1 MPELSLRLPNLTGLI
16 MKKTDAPILKYSAKG
31 RSIKIEDFLLR
42 PPVEKGAD
50 KIAADVLA
58 EIRRRGDSAV
68 VKFARQFDRSTVTL
82 ATLCVTEAEVG
93 EAKKTVD
100 ADFKKAAKEAHQRI
114 TQFAIAGLREDWRM
128 PSPQGGWLGEK
139 FVPLDRVGAYI
150 PGGAAPL
157 ASTALMTLTLAE
169 VAGVPE
175 RIACTPAGAD
185 GKVNPYILYALQL
198 AGATEIYKVGGI
210 QAIGAMAYGTK
221 TIKKVQKIVG
231 PGGPYVTAAKRL
243 VYGEVGL
250 DMVAGPSEIAVLADD
265 TADPAHVAAD
275 LLSQA
280 EHGTGSEKALLV
292 STSEKLAKAVRA
304 ELEIQS
310 ARLSRKKPVA
320 RVLARGCLLTVVEN
334 IEKGIELCNRFAP
347 EHMEVIVKNAER
359 VAAKIHTAGAIFI
372 GPWTPEAVGDFAA
385 GPSHVLPT
393 GGTAAFFSGLT
404 VEDFR
409 RRVSLIHFTKKD
421 LEETV
426 SVVEAFGRV
435 ETLDAHARSAS
446 IRLKK

>member
-1 MPELSLRLPNLTGLI
+1 
-16 MKKTDAPILKYSAKG
+16 MKKTDAPILSYSAKG
-31 RSIKIEDFLLR
+31 RSRRIEDFLLR

-50 KIAADVLA
+50 DIARNVLA
-58 EIRRRGDSAV
+58 DIKKRGDSAV
-68 VKFARQFDRSTVTL
+68 LKYARQFDRAPRTL
-82 ATLCVTEAEVG
+82 VDFRVSKAELSA
-93 EAKKTVD
+93 AKKAVD
-100 ADFKKAAKEAHQRI
+100 ADFKKAAREAHKRI
-114 TQFAIAGLREDWRM
+114 AQFAIAGLREDWRM
-128 PSPQGGWLGEK
+128 PTPQGGWLGEK

-150 PGGAAPL
+150 PGGTAPL
-157 ASTALMTLTLAE
+157 ASTALMTLTLAQ

-175 RIACTPAGAD
+175 RVACTPADAD
-185 GKVNPYILYALQL
+185 GNVNPYILFALDL
-198 AGATEIYKVGGI
+198 AGATEIYKIGGI

-221 TIKKVQKIVG
+221 TISKVQKIVG

-243 VYGEVGL
+243 VYGEVAL

-265 TADPAHVAAD
+265 SANPAHVAAD

-292 STSEKLAKAVRA
+292 TPSEKLAKAVRA
-304 ELEIQS
+304 ELAAQ
-310 ARLSRKKPVA
+310 AATLTRHQPVSK
-320 RVLARGCLLTVVEN
+320 VLARGCILAVVPD

-347 EHMEVIVKNAER
+347 EHMEIMTRSATA
-359 VAAKIHTAGAIFI
+359 VAGKIRSAGAIFI

-409 RRVSLIHFTKKD
+409 RRVSLIHFKKGD
-421 LEETV
+421 LEETAP
-426 SVVEAFGRV
+426 VVEAFGRV
-435 ETLDAHARSAS
+435 ETLDAHVRSAT
-446 IRLKK
+446 IRLEK